1 MTVNARRKG
10 DKMLGRN
17 AQNDS
22 RVTANVHLPGIP
34 GSLDFEAEAMPHLND
49 LYRTALH
56 ICPQSVKASDV
67 VQETYLR
74 AWIAFGKYR
83 PRTNCKRWLFQI
95 LFNVVRFERQACFT
109 RLLEGGGPLDQAE
122 RAGIGNVTGGNNVIS
137 ALSSVPMDVREVL
150 LLVDCQ
156 GFSYKEAGEILG
168 LSSEAVARHIALGR
182 NHLHSHLEAC
192 RSTLAA
198 VAH

>member
-1 MTVNARRKG
+1 
-10 DKMLGRN
+10 MLTN

-22 RVTANVHLPGIP
+22 MVTADVQLPAIA
-34 GSLDFEAEAMPHLND
+34 GSLDFESEAMPHLND

-56 ICPQSVKASDV
+56 ICPQSAKASDV
-67 VQETYLR
+67 VQQTYLR

-95 LFNVVRFERQACFT
+95 LFNVVRFERQTCVT
-109 RLLEGGGPLDQAE
+109 RILEGSGPLDQAE
-122 RAGIGNVTGGNNVIS
+122 RVGLGNVPGGNNVIS
-137 ALSSVPMDVREVL
+137 ALSSVPMDYREVL

-156 GFSYKEAGEILG
+156 GFSYKEAAEILG
-168 LSSEAVARHIALGR
+168 LSSQIVARHIVLGR
-182 NHLHSHLEAC
+182 NHLHSELEAR

-198 VAH
+198 AAY

>member
-1 MTVNARRKG
+1 MKVNARLKG
-10 DKMLGRN
+10 DKMLSRI
-17 AQNDS
+17 ARDDS
-22 RVTANVHLPGIP
+22 RVAADVNQTSFA
-34 GSLDFEAEAMPHLND
+34 GSMNFEAEAMPHLND

-74 AWIAFGKYR
+74 AWIGFSKYR

-95 LFNVVRFERQACFT
+95 LFNVVRLERN
-109 RLLEGGGPLDQAE
+109 LERRPLKVSSTSTD
-122 RAGIGNVTGGNNVIS
+122 NVIS
-137 ALSSVPMDVREVL
+137 ALDSMPIELREAL

-156 GFSYKEAGEILG
+156 GFSYKETAEILG
-168 LSSEAVARHIALGR
+168 LSSEVVARHILLGR
-182 NHLHSHLEAC
+182 NHLHSNLGAC
-192 RSTLAA
+192 RSALAA

>member
-1 MTVNARRKG
+1 MKVNARRKG
-10 DKMLGRN
+10 DKMLSRN
-17 AQNDS
+17 TQDDS
-22 RVTANVHLPGIP
+22 RVAVDVNRTSFASSV
-34 GSLDFEAEAMPHLND
+34 DFEAEAIPHLND

-56 ICPQSVKASDV
+56 ICPQSAKASDV

-74 AWIAFGKYR
+74 AWIGFSKYR

-95 LFNVVRFERQACFT
+95 LFNVVRLDRNLQPRT
-109 RLLEGGGPLDQAE
+109 VRDSSEGTD
-122 RAGIGNVTGGNNVIS
+122 NVIS
-137 ALSSVPMDVREVL
+137 ALDSMPMEFREAL

-156 GFSYKEAGEILG
+156 GFSYKETAEILG
-168 LSSEAVARHIALGR
+168 LSSEVVASHILLGR
-182 NHLHSHLEAC
+182 NHLNSNLEAC